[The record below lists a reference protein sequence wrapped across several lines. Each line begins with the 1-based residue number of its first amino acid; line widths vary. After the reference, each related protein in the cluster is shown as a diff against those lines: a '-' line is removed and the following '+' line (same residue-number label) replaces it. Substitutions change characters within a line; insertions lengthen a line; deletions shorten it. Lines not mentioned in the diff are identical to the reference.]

1 MITKMLARRYAK
13 ALLEAANNA
22 GEEKNITGQFREF
35 VELAGSNSDMER
47 ILSSPVVTPI
57 SRKKIIEKISEKSGY
72 HNIFTNF
79 LSLLNEKGR
88 IKYFSEIYNA
98 YLEMLDESQGILK
111 ARLLFAE
118 NLSGEEAEKI
128 RKVLEKISGKR
139 VKLDMNEDS
148 SLIGGIRVEMA
159 GTIYDGSLKNRI
171 KMLKDQLTGE

>member
-22 GEEKNITGQFREF
+22 GEEENITEQFREF
-35 VELAGSNSDMER
+35 VAIAGSNPDLEK
-47 ILSSPVVTPI
+47 ILSSPIVTPLA
-57 SRKKIIEKISEKSGY
+57 RKKIIEKISEKSGY
-72 HNIFTNF
+72 NKIFINF

-88 IKYFSEIYNA
+88 IKHFHGIYKA
-98 YLEMLDESQGILK
+98 YLELLDESQGILNAK
-111 ARLLFAE
+111 LSFAGG
-118 NLSGEEAEKI
+118 LSDAESEKI
-128 RKVLEKISGKR
+128 RKVLERISGKS
-139 VKLDMNEDS
+139 VKLDINEDL

>member
-35 VELAGSNSDMER
+35 VEIAGSSKDMER
-47 ILSSPVVTPI
+47 ILSSPVISPL

-72 HNIFTNF
+72 HKIFTNF

-88 IKYFSEIYNA
+88 IKHFSGIYSA
-98 YLEMLDESQGILK
+98 YLEMLDESRGILK
-111 ARLLFAE
+111 ARLSFAE
-118 NLSGEEAEKI
+118 DLSDEESEKI
-128 RKVLEKISGKR
+128 RKVLEKISGKS
-139 VKLDMNEDS
+139 VKLDVNEDS
-148 SLIGGIRVEMA
+148 SLIGGIKVEMA